1 MKIKKLAILLSTF
14 VLIGCGGDGGS
25 SSDSTAVGTSDASA
39 PASLPPG
46 TEISFNP
53 EIVFDGELSVGSP
66 VTARYTNNSSTSS
79 LPAGNNDSVSVTM
92 KIVEG
97 GIQVSFTQAG
107 QSVELVLTGFKDFGA
122 GYIEEFTIEAKVDGT
137 SVGTQQG
144 RFTGDSKP
152 KNTAASRTFDTSGTP
167 TEDEFY
173 KFLVSKAIYHQE
185 TSPDVRDR
193 GYILFNQDGT
203 FHYLDG
209 DLDGDDDDR
218 DDYKNIKDTWT
229 YSYNGGSPI
238 LMLKTTAVKKSDDS
252 SYFYEDTI
260 ELSFQNFFQ
269 GTYKNT
275 LENDNGKLI
284 PNVDVGNW
292 QLFDTASLSIN

>member
-53 EIVFDGELSVGSP
+53 EIVFDGVLSVGSP

-173 KFLVSKAIYHQE
+173 KFLVGKAIFWQD
-185 TSPDVRDR
+185 TFDNDR

-203 FHYLDG
+203 YVDIVYDNSWEDNFVNL
-209 DLDGDDDDR
+209 
-218 DDYKNIKDTWT
+218 KKTWT

-238 LMLKTTAVKKSDDS
+238 LTLSDTGVKKSDNSEYSEKDK
-252 SYFYEDTI
+252 I
-260 ELSFQNFFQ
+260 ELSFHNFFQ
-269 GTYKNT
+269 GNYNNIP
-275 LENDNGKLI
+275 ENS
-284 PNVDVGNW
+284 VGNW
-292 QLFDTASLSIN
+292 QLFDNVNLKID